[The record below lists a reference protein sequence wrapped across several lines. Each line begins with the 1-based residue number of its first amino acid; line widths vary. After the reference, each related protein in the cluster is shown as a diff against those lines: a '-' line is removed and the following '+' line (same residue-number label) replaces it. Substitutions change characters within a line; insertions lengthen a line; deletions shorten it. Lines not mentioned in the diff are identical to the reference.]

1 MRLFDAFVKLAVE
14 ENMKTLERYK
24 GYVKTLGMPLIYLK
38 NQERIIE
45 HLRTKVTED
54 SFYSGKSY
62 MNQEVIGSPTV
73 KEDGLYFETE
83 KGKYRIYTHQP
94 LGLTPF
100 DRPPVR
106 LICKKIK

>member
-1 MRLFDAFVKLAVE
+1 MRLFDAYIKLAVE
-14 ENMKTLERYK
+14 ENMKTLERFK
-24 GYVKTLGMPLIYLK
+24 EYVKTLGMPSVYVK
-38 NQERIIE
+38 NQEKIIE

-62 MNQEVIGSPTV
+62 LNQEVIGTPEA